1 MQPST
6 YVTEFIANEAEAMLI
21 RLKQLKPFSMTVAM
35 VKSAAVSDR
44 AFTGVNDHVNQ
55 AKRKL
60 SISVIAFIRKL
71 RHEKHEG
78 AVDPVAL
85 QNQFAML
92 KLRFNSILDQLDIYA
107 DVLTQRSEQETGTW
121 LRGLDI
127 FAEDGL
133 LPGKK
138 YFEMP
143 ALMVYLDRG
152 HGAAIRRARTRLPGG
167 DLNPVAVIQIP
178 RERMCGNGI
187 SASLIHEVGHQGAE
201 LIGLTQALK
210 EATHEVGARK
220 TKNKRAWTYFERWV
234 SEIVADFWAI
244 AQLGIGATQGLMGV
258 VSLPAYFQFRL
269 DLNDPHPAPFVR
281 VLLSCRTGGILF
293 PDPQWQRL
301 EQLWKSFYPTGNLPA
316 QKRQDLHELIEEMPE
331 FIRLMI
337 NLRLKALN
345 NQRLVEIFPVAERQP
360 HLLRAHYEKIKTD
373 RSILK
378 HIPPTLLFAIAGQAK
393 ADFKLCAKS
402 ESRLI
407 QKQLTNW
414 ANHSFNK
421 F

>member
-1 MQPST
+1 MESST
-6 YVTEFIANEAEAMLI
+6 FITEFIANEAEGMLI
-21 RLKQLKPFSMTVAM
+21 RIKQLKPFSMTVSM

-44 AFTGVNDHVNQ
+44 AFKGVNDHVNN

-60 SISVIAFIRKL
+60 RISVVAFIRKL
-71 RHEKHEG
+71 RHKKLEEQI
-78 AVDPVAL
+78 DPVAL

-127 FAEDGL
+127 LAEDGL
-133 LPGKK
+133 SPGKK
-138 YFEMP
+138 YFELP

-187 SASLIHEVGHQGAE
+187 GSSLVHEVGHQAAE
-201 LIGLTQALK
+201 LIGLTQRLK
-210 EATHEVGARK
+210 EETHKVGEQK
-220 TKNKRAWTYFERWV
+220 TKNKKAWEYFERWV

-244 AQLGIGATQGLMGV
+244 AQLGISATQGLMGV

-281 VLLSCRTGGILF
+281 VLLSCRSGNMLF
-293 PDPQWQRL
+293 PDPQWQQL
-301 EQLWKSFYPTGNLPA
+301 EQLWNTFYPTENLPEH
-316 QKRQDLHELIEEMPE
+316 KRQDLHELLEEMPE

-345 NQRLVEIFPVAERQP
+345 NQRLVEIFPIAERQP
-360 HLLRAHYEKIKTD
+360 NLLRKYYMEIKKN

-378 HIPPTLLFAIAGQAK
+378 RIPPTLLFAIVGQAK

-407 QKQLTNW
+407 QYQLTNW
-414 ANHSFNK
+414 ANHLLN
-421 F
+421 

>member
-1 MQPST
+1 MQSSS
-6 YVTEFIANEAEAMLI
+6 YITEFIANEAEAMLT
-21 RLKQLKPFSMTVAM
+21 RLKQLKPFTMTVSM
-35 VKSAAVSDR
+35 VKSATVSDA
-44 AFTGVNDHVNQ
+44 AFNGVNKHLKQ

-60 SISVIAFIRKL
+60 QLSVIAFIRKL
-71 RHEKHEG
+71 RHENLEG
-78 AVDPVAL
+78 DIDPVAL
-85 QNQFAML
+85 QHQFAML
-92 KLRFNSILDQLDIYA
+92 KLRFNSILDQLDIYS

-187 SASLIHEVGHQGAE
+187 SASLVHEVGHQGAE
-201 LIGLTQALK
+201 LLGLTLALK
-210 EATHEVGARK
+210 MATHETGARK
-220 TKNKRAWTYFERWV
+220 TKNKKAWIYFERWV

-269 DLNDPHPAPFVR
+269 DLNDPHPAPYVR
-281 VLLSCRTGGILF
+281 VMLSCRTGEMLF

-301 EQLWKSFYPTGNLPA
+301 ERLWNSFYPTEKLPEH
-316 QKRQDLHELIEEMPE
+316 KRQDLRELMEEMPE

-360 HLLRAHYEKIKTD
+360 HLLREYYREIKKN

-378 HIPPTLLFAIAGQAK
+378 HIPPTLLFAVVGQAK

-407 QKQLTNW
+407 QNQLTNW
-414 ANHSFNK
+414 ANHLFN
-421 F
+421 

>member
-1 MQPST
+1 MEPSAFI
-6 YVTEFIANEAEAMLI
+6 TEFIANEAEAMLI
-21 RLKQLKPFSMTVAM
+21 RIRQLKPFRMTVSM

-44 AFTGVNDHVNQ
+44 AFKGVDDHVNN

-60 SISVIAFIRKL
+60 RISVIAFIRKL
-71 RHEKHEG
+71 RHKKLEEQI
-78 AVDPVAL
+78 DPVAL
-85 QNQFAML
+85 QNQFTML

-127 FAEDGL
+127 LAEDGL

-138 YFEMP
+138 YFELP

-152 HGAAIRRARTRLPGG
+152 HGGAIRRARTRLPGG

-187 SASLIHEVGHQGAE
+187 GASLIHEVGHQGAE
-201 LIGLTQALK
+201 LIGLTLALK
-210 EATHEVGARK
+210 EATHKVGEQK
-220 TKNKRAWTYFERWV
+220 IKNKKAWIYFERWV

-281 VLLSCRTGGILF
+281 VLLSCCSGSLLF

-301 EQLWKSFYPTGNLPA
+301 EQLWNSFYPTEKLPEH
-316 QKRQDLHELIEEMPE
+316 KRQDLHELLEEMPE

-345 NQRLVEIFPVAERQP
+345 NQRLVEIFPIAERQP
-360 HLLRAHYEKIKTD
+360 HLLRKYYGEIKKD

-378 HIPPTLLFAIAGQAK
+378 RIPPTLLFAILGQAK

-407 QKQLTNW
+407 QYQLTNW
-414 ANHSFNK
+414 ANHLLN
-421 F
+421 